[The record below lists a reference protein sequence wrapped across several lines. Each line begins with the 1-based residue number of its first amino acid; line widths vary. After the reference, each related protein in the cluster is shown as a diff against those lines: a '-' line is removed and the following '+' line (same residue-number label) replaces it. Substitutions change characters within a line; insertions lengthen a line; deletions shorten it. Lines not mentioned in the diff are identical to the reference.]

1 MIHQDFIKISRGSK
15 THLERPSYYHYLLHK
30 LLNYEKTFSSKSERL
45 SPDDTGSEA
54 HKYSERLQ
62 FLVLSLYKK
71 IKVLLPSRRSKQKRN
86 TENA

>member
-1 MIHQDFIKISRGSK
+1 MIHQDFTKCPEEAK
-15 THLERPSYYHYLLHK
+15 THLEQPNYYHYLLHK

-62 FLVLSLYKK
+62 FLVLGSYKK
-71 IKVLLPSRRSKQKRN
+71 I
-86 TENA
+86 T